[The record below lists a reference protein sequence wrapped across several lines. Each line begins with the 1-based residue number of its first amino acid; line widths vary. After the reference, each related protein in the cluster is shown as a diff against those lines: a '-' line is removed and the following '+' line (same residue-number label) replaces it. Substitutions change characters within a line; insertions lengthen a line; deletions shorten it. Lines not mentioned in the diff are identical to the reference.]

1 MRVSAAGA
9 VAVSVAVAACTQYAS
24 PERGGPAQVCTA
36 AQAFVQAVALQK
48 GTPLGDLQRLR
59 TALRHTADPGVRA
72 AGERFSRDA
81 LDTSGVPRIPTQAL
95 ADLTGECTRVHSP
108 LTVATT
114 TPPQ

>member
-1 MRVSAAGA
+1 
-9 VAVSVAVAACTQYAS
+9 
-24 PERGGPAQVCTA
+24 
-36 AQAFVQAVALQK
+36 
-48 GTPLGDLQRLR
+48 
-59 TALRHTADPGVRA
+59 VRA

-95 ADLTGECTRVHSP
+95 ADLTAECTRVHSP